1 MRNIERR
8 AKKDLDDWSG
18 KKRSFELPSNY
29 MAVHKEIEENAVF
42 EREWIRNEFKMPSG
56 VT

>member
-8 AKKDLDDWSG
+8 AKKWMTGVG

-42 EREWIRNEFKMPSG
+42 ERE
-56 VT
+56 